1 MTSSPTGPPA
11 AGTEA
16 EAGTAAPAPLL
27 PAAPVSARTAHA
39 TGRRWDLIAAV
50 LATAAIAAAVVVGRA
65 VNGGDILHVRFP
77 PLSAAWEPHYGP
89 GTPAA
94 AAVAV
99 AVVAYGPG
107 LADRLPWRRLLLAA
121 WAAAVA
127 WIWSLALVD
136 GWQDGV
142 AGQLTGTNEYARPE
156 TVARF
161 ADLGHA
167 VRTFTDHILIQTP
180 DNWPA
185 HIAGHPPAAV
195 LTFVG
200 LDRAGLGGGA
210 WAAVFC
216 IAVGGS
222 AAVAVLVALRA
233 LGGEER
239 TRRAAP
245 FLVLGPWAV
254 WAGVSAD
261 GYFAA
266 VAAWGLAL
274 LALAA
279 TRTVRRPAVAAAGA
293 GLLLGWAVYLSYG
306 LTLLVLPMAAVLW
319 CAARGAPG
327 REASGREA
335 SGREAS
341 GREASGLEASG
352 LEASGLEASGRAA
365 WGAVLRVVPWVV
377 LGALPVAVVFTA
389 AGFWWWEGYT
399 LLHERYYQGFGG
411 ERPYSYWVWANLA
424 VAALSAGLAAVAGTR
439 RAVRAAWPRG
449 AGRSSAYAPAV
460 MAVAALAC
468 LVAADLSG
476 LSKAET
482 ERIWLPFTLWLLPAA
497 ALLPARDHRAWL
509 AAQAGVALVVNH
521 LLITSW

>member
-1 MTSSPTGPPA
+1 MPAASPPA
-11 AGTEA
+11 RS
-16 EAGTAAPAPLL
+16 TA
-27 PAAPVSARTAHA
+27 
-39 TGRRWDLIAAV
+39 GRRRDLLAAGLAAALITAAV
-50 LATAAIAAAVVVGRA
+50 LVGRA
-65 VNGGDILHVRFP
+65 VNGDDILHVRWP
-77 PLSAAWEPHYGP
+77 PLSASWDPHLGP
-89 GTPAA
+89 ATLAA
-94 AAVAV
+94 LTVAV

-107 LADRLPWRRLLLAA
+107 LADRLPWRRLLLTT
-121 WAAAVA
+121 WAASMA

-136 GWQDGV
+136 GWRDGV
-142 AGQLTGTNEYARPE
+142 TEQLTRTNEYARPE

-185 HIAGHPPAAV
+185 HIAGHPPGAV

-200 LDRAGLGGGA
+200 LDRAGLDGGA
-210 WAAVFC
+210 WAAAFC
-216 IAVGGS
+216 ITVGGS
-222 AAVAVLVALRA
+222 AAVGVLVALRA
-233 LGGEER
+233 LGGEDR

-279 TRTVRRPAVAAAGA
+279 TRTARRPAVAATGA
-293 GLLLGWAVYLSYG
+293 GLLLGWTVYLSYG

-319 CAARGAPG
+319 CAARGG
-327 REASGREA
+327 RGP
-335 SGREAS
+335 
-341 GREASGLEASG
+341 
-352 LEASGLEASGRAA
+352 
-365 WGAVLRVVPWVV
+365 AVLRTLPWVV
-377 LGALPVAVVFTA
+377 LGALPVAVAFTA

-399 LLHERYYQGFGG
+399 RLHERYYQGFGG

-424 VAALSAGLAAVAGTR
+424 VAALSAGLAAVAGAR
-439 RAVRAAWPRG
+439 RAVRTAWPRR
-449 AGRSSAYAPAV
+449 AAPPAAYALAA
-460 MAVAALAC
+460 MAVAGLAC
-468 LVAADLSG
+468 IVAADLSG

-509 AAQAGVALVVNH
+509 AAQAAVALAVNH
-521 LLITSW
+521 LLVTSW

>member
-11 AGTEA
+11 AGTEP

-39 TGRRWDLIAAV
+39 TGRRWDLLAAV
-50 LATAAIAAAVVVGRA
+50 LAAAAIAAAVVVGRA
-65 VNGGDILHVRFP
+65 VNGDDILHVRFP

-94 AAVAV
+94 VAVAV

-200 LDRAGLGGGA
+200 LDRAGLDGGA

-327 REASGREA
+327 GGPRGEPGGGPRV
-335 SGREAS
+335 
-341 GREASGLEASG
+341 
-352 LEASGLEASGRAA
+352 
-365 WGAVLRVVPWVV
+365 AVLRVVPWVV

-439 RAVRAAWPRG
+439 RAVRTAWPRG

>member
-1 MTSSPTGPPA
+1 VTASPTRPPD
-11 AGTEA
+11 AGTETDTGT
-16 EAGTAAPAPLL
+16 ETVTGSGTKPTHGTEDGAGTTTGTTPGTGTATKTGAAGAAAP
-27 PAAPVSARTAHA
+27 PADRT
-39 TGRRWDLIAAV
+39 TGRRWDLLVAGLAAV
-50 LATAAIAAAVVVGRA
+50 LVAAAVVVGRA
-65 VNGGDILHVRFP
+65 VNGDDVLHVRWP
-77 PLSAAWEPHYGP
+77 PLSAAWLPHYGP

-94 AAVAV
+94 LAVAA
-99 AVVAYGPG
+99 AVVAYGPA
-107 LADRLPWRRLLLAA
+107 LAARLSWRRLLLAT
-121 WAAAVA
+121 WAAAMA

-136 GWQDGV
+136 GWRDGV
-142 AGQLTGTNEYARPE
+142 AEQLTQTNEYARPE

-167 VRTFTDHILIQTP
+167 VRTFTEHILKEAP

-185 HIAGHPPAAV
+185 HIAGHPPGAV

-216 IAVGGS
+216 LTVGGS
-222 AAVAVLVALRA
+222 AAVAALVALRA
-233 LGGEER
+233 LGGEEWA
-239 TRRAAP
+239 RRAAP
-245 FLVLGPWAV
+245 YLVLGPWAV

-279 TRTVRRPAVAAAGA
+279 TRTARRPAVAAAGA

-306 LTLLVLPMAAVLW
+306 LTLLVLPTAAVLW
-319 CAARGAPG
+319 CAARGG
-327 REASGREA
+327 RG
-335 SGREAS
+335 
-341 GREASGLEASG
+341 
-352 LEASGLEASGRAA
+352 
-365 WGAVLRVVPWVV
+365 GAVLRTVPWVV
-377 LGALPVAVVFTA
+377 LGALPVAVAFTA
-389 AGFWWWEGYT
+389 AGFWWWEGYE

-411 ERPYSYWVWANLA
+411 ERPYGYWVWANLA
-424 VAALSAGLAAVAGTR
+424 VAALSAGPAAVAGTR
-439 RAVRAAWPRG
+439 RALRTAWPRRHR
-449 AGRSSAYAPAV
+449 APSAYAVAA
-460 MAVAALAC
+460 MAVAGLAC

-509 AAQAGVALVVNH
+509 TAQAAVALAVNH
-521 LLITSW
+521 LLLTSW

>member
-1 MTSSPTGPPA
+1 MTSSPTRPPA
-11 AGTEA
+11 AGTETA
-16 EAGTAAPAPLL
+16 TGTAPAPGAVAEAVT
-27 PAAPVSARTAHA
+27 AA
-39 TGRRWDLIAAV
+39 GRRWDLLAAG
-50 LATAAIAAAVVVGRA
+50 LAALAIAAAVVVGRA
-65 VNGGDILHVRFP
+65 VNGSDVLHVRFP
-77 PLSAAWEPHYGP
+77 PLSAVWVPHYGP

-94 AAVAV
+94 LAVAA
-99 AVVAYGPG
+99 AVVAYGPP
-107 LADRLPWRRLLLAA
+107 LADRLPWRRLLLATWGA
-121 WAAAVA
+121 GMA

-136 GWQDGV
+136 GWREGV
-142 AGQLTGTNEYARPE
+142 ADQLTAPNEYARPE
-156 TVARF
+156 SVARF

-167 VRTFTDHILIQTP
+167 VRTFTGHILIQTP

-185 HIAGHPPAAV
+185 HIAGHPPAAI

-210 WAAVFC
+210 WAGVFC
-216 IAVGGS
+216 ITVGGS
-222 AAVAVLVALRA
+222 AAVAVLVTLRT

-245 FLVLGPWAV
+245 FLVLGPWAI

-266 VAAWGLAL
+266 VAAWALAL

-279 TRTVRRPAVAAAGA
+279 TGTARRPAVAAAGA

-306 LTLLVLPMAAVLW
+306 LTLLVLPVAAVLGY
-319 CAARGAPG
+319 AARGG
-327 REASGREA
+327 RR
-335 SGREAS
+335 
-341 GREASGLEASG
+341 
-352 LEASGLEASGRAA
+352 
-365 WGAVLRVVPWVV
+365 GAVLRTVPWAA
-377 LGALPVAVVFTA
+377 LGALPVAVAFTA
-389 AGFWWWEGYT
+389 AGFRWWEGYE

-411 ERPYSYWVWANLA
+411 ERPYGYWVWANLA

-439 RAVRAAWPRG
+439 RAVRTAWPR
-449 AGRSSAYAPAV
+449 RSAPPSAYAVAV
-460 MAVAALAC
+460 MAVAGLAC
-468 LVAADLSG
+468 IVAADLSG

-509 AAQAGVALVVNH
+509 TAQAAVALVVGH

>member
-1 MTSSPTGPPA
+1 MTSSPLGPPA
-11 AGTEA
+11 AGTETETGTGTGTGPGPAA
-16 EAGTAAPAPLL
+16 ETVVPASPASAPA
-27 PAAPVSARTAHA
+27 A
-39 TGRRWDLIAAV
+39 GRRWDLLAAGLAAV
-50 LATAAIAAAVVVGRA
+50 AITTAALVGRA
-65 VNGGDILHVRFP
+65 VNDRDILHVHFP
-77 PLSAAWEPHYGP
+77 PLSAVWEPHYGP

-94 AAVAV
+94 LAVAA
-99 AVVAYGPG
+99 AVVAYGPA
-107 LADRLPWRRLLLAA
+107 LADRLPWRRLLLTT
-121 WAAAVA
+121 WAASMA

-136 GWQDGV
+136 GWRDGV
-142 AGQLTGTNEYARPE
+142 TGQLTATNEYARPE

-185 HIAGHPPAAV
+185 HIAGHPPAAI

-216 IAVGGS
+216 ITVGGS
-222 AAVAVLVALRA
+222 AAVAVLVALRT

-279 TRTVRRPAVAAAGA
+279 TRTARRPAVAATGA

-319 CAARGAPG
+319 CAARRG
-327 REASGREA
+327 RGT
-335 SGREAS
+335 G
-341 GREASGLEASG
+341 
-352 LEASGLEASGRAA
+352 
-365 WGAVLRVVPWVV
+365 VLRTLPWVV
-377 LGALPVAVVFTA
+377 LGALPVAVAFTA

-411 ERPYSYWVWANLA
+411 ERPYSYWVWANLT
-424 VAALSAGLAAVAGTR
+424 VAAISAGLAAVAGTR
-439 RAVRAAWPRG
+439 RAVRTACRRG
-449 AGRSSAYAPAV
+449 AGRSSAYAVAV
-460 MAVAALAC
+460 MAVAGLAC

-497 ALLPARDHRAWL
+497 ALLPARDHRTWL
-509 AAQAGVALVVNH
+509 TAQAAVALAVNH
-521 LLITSW
+521 LLVTSW

>member
-1 MTSSPTGPPA
+1 MTSSPIRPPA
-11 AGTEA
+11 AGAVPAPGAGTG
-16 EAGTAAPAPLL
+16 AGTAVAAPA
-27 PAAPVSARTAHA
+27 A
-39 TGRRWDLIAAV
+39 GRRWDLLAAF
-50 LATAAIAAAVVVGRA
+50 LAAAAIAAAVVIGRA
-65 VNGGDILHVRFP
+65 INGYDILHVRFP
-77 PLSAAWEPHYGP
+77 PLSAVWLPHYGP

-94 AAVAV
+94 LAVAA
-99 AVVAYGPG
+99 AVVAYGPP
-107 LADRLPWRRLLLAA
+107 LADRLPWRLLLPAT
-121 WAAAVA
+121 WAAGMA

-136 GWQDGV
+136 GWQEGV
-142 AGQLTGTNEYARPE
+142 ADQLTAPNEYARPE

-167 VRTFTDHILIQTP
+167 VRTFTEHILIQTP

-185 HIAGHPPAAV
+185 HIAGHPPAAI

-200 LDRAGLGGGA
+200 LDRVGLGGGA

-216 IAVGGS
+216 ITVGGS
-222 AAVAVLVALRA
+222 AAVAVLVTLRA

-245 FLVLGPWAV
+245 FLVLGPWAI

-261 GYFAA
+261 AYFAA
-266 VAAWGLAL
+266 VAAWALAL

-279 TRTVRRPAVAAAGA
+279 TGTARRPAVAAAGA

-306 LTLLVLPMAAVLW
+306 LTLLVLPVAAVLW
-319 CAARGAPG
+319 YAARGG
-327 REASGREA
+327 RR
-335 SGREAS
+335 
-341 GREASGLEASG
+341 
-352 LEASGLEASGRAA
+352 
-365 WGAVLRVVPWVV
+365 GAVLRTVPWAVA
-377 LGALPVAVVFTA
+377 GALPVAVAFTA
-389 AGFWWWEGYT
+389 AGFWWWEGYE

-411 ERPYSYWVWANLA
+411 DRPYGYWVWANLA
-424 VAALSAGLAAVAGTR
+424 VAALSAGLAAVAGAR
-439 RAVRAAWPRG
+439 RAVRTAWRRG
-449 AGRSSAYAPAV
+449 TASPPAYALAV
-460 MAVAALAC
+460 MAVAGLAC

-509 AAQAGVALVVNH
+509 GAQAVVALVVNH
-521 LLITSW
+521 LLVTSW